1 MLRGTIIPVQP
12 SKPCELTELIILSL
26 SNPISFIYV
35 DVVIID
41 EYSSDLYKETFP
53 EMNRLQINILM
64 RYGKSLRD
72 KVTFV
77 SCLKQSLIYV

>member
-1 MLRGTIIPVQP
+1 MLRGTIIPVQQ

-26 SNPISFIYV
+26 SNPISFIYI

-41 EYSSDLYKETFP
+41 EYSSDLYKETFR

-72 KVTFV
+72 MVTFV
-77 SCLKQSLIYV
+77 SCIKQSLICV